1 LYLGK
6 TLCGNAV
13 AVKPVYKIRYLPLAL
28 DDLKDIVRY
37 ISYKLE
43 SPQAA
48 ERLLAKIDKE
58 VKKIADNPFRC
69 HLYNSTEKLKYEYRI
84 LNIDNYSLFYVVGN
98 EDVEIRRVIY

>member
-1 LYLGK
+1 M
-6 TLCGNAV
+6 
-13 AVKPVYKIRYLPLAL
+13 YKIRYLPLAL

-48 ERLLAKIDKE
+48 ERLLAKIDRE

-69 HLYNSTEKLKYEYRI
+69 HLFNSTEKLKFEYRI
-84 LNIDNYSLFYVVGN
+84 LNIDNYSLFYVVEN
-98 EDVEIRRVIY
+98 EAVEIRRVIYSHRDIVNELCE